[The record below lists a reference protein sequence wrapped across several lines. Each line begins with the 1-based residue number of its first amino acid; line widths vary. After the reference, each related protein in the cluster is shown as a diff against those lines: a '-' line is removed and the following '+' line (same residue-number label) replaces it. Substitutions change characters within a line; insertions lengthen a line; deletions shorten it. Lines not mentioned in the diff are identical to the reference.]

1 MATPSNMQGAN
12 EQNEIGFMQQY
23 FDLGWKFDYW
33 WMDAG
38 WYPFKDGWWNT
49 GTWDPDPARFPHGFR
64 PISDFAHAH
73 GEKTYRVV

>member
-1 MATPSNMQGAN
+1 MPLRCRVRT
-12 EQNEIGFMQQY
+12 EQNQKDFMQQY

-38 WYPFKDGWWNT
+38 WYRFKEGWWNT
-49 GTWDPDPARFPHGFR
+49 GTWDPDPARFPQGFR

-73 GEKTYRVV
+73 GCQDHHVV